1 MERTI
6 ISQVYRRRYNF
17 LVRDGSRTQDW
28 VLSKTPGRSQ
38 LTQQQVREFQAL
50 CLRLGRPCCIQ
61 DHVAGSLPQTHTH
74 T

>member
-17 LVRDGSRTQDW
+17 LVRDGSRTSDW

-38 LTQQQVREFQAL
+38 LTLQQVQEFQAL
-50 CLRLGRPCCIQ
+50 CLRLGRPRPVQ
-61 DHVAGSLPQTHTH
+61 HNVTGSLT
-74 T
+74 

>member
-38 LTQQQVREFQAL
+38 LTLQQVQEFQAL
-50 CLRLGRPCCIQ
+50 CLRLGRPAPVQ
-61 DHVAGSLPQTHTH
+61 HNVTGTLT
-74 T
+74 